1 MSIHHLHVSICDNQ
15 ILLECKV
22 GRKSLQAVIPLPES
36 TCFETFKD
44 KVHEIY
50 KSWENL
56 LYISLSEY
64 YFLILKAIG
73 SEASLIEE
81 KLLITNEMQK
91 HISRG
96 SSSGS
101 VGGGAF
107 TLTKTPMI
115 PKYTELHNQR
125 AARLAASI

>member
-1 MSIHHLHVSICDNQ
+1 MSIHHLHVSICDNK
-15 ILLECKV
+15 IRLVCKV

-36 TCFETFKD
+36 TCFDTFKD

-64 YFLILKAIG
+64 YFLILKAIS
-73 SEASLIEE
+73 SEDSLKEE

-96 SSSGS
+96 SSRGS
-101 VGGGAF
+101 AGGGAL
-107 TLTKTPMI
+107 TLTKTPLI
-115 PKYTELHNQR
+115 PKYTHIHNQQ
-125 AARLAASI
+125 ASRLAASI